1 MGEWIRANPT
11 VVGTIITAIIA
22 LIGSWLVGRM
32 SARSTAAAT
41 AQTTTVAWAKD
52 LMARVESL
60 EDGQRELREN
70 IAARDKIIR
79 AAVTFID
86 RVGVWVAGGMRG
98 RKPRPGEILSEH
110 IDVELWSDDS

>member
-11 VVGTIITAIIA
+11 TVGTIVAAIIA
-22 LIGSWLVGRM
+22 LVGSWLVGRM

-52 LMARVESL
+52 LLARVESL
-60 EDGQRELREN
+60 EDGQDELREEV
-70 IAARDKIIR
+70 AERDNIIR

-86 RVGVWVAGGMRG
+86 RVGIWFAGGMRG
-98 RKPRPGEILSEH
+98 RKPKPGEILAER
-110 IDVELWSDDS
+110 IDVHLWSDEG